1 MALNISMA
9 KNCFD
14 FGFFIRTTTLLL
26 NIFLMSLDSV
36 NKTSGKSV
44 IPLSIKK

>member
-1 MALNISMA
+1 MVLNISMV

-14 FGFFIRTTTLLL
+14 FGLFIRTTTLLL
-26 NIFLMSLDSV
+26 NIFLMSLDLV
-36 NKTSGKSV
+36 NKASRNSV